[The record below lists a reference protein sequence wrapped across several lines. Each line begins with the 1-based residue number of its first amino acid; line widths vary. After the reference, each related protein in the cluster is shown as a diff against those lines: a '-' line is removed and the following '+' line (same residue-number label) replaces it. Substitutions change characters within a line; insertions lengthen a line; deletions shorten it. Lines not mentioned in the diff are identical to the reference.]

1 MIGSGSTLYLP
12 SSCFAFLS
20 SSVGESGSMLTLLP
34 YLSSV
39 ATLETGTTEIYEKL
53 KSQRMYFLRA
63 VFYNSVTLSES

>member
-1 MIGSGSTLYLP
+1 MISSGCKLFLP

-39 ATLETGTTEIYEKL
+39 ATLED
-53 KSQRMYFLRA
+53 LRE
-63 VFYNSVTLSES
+63 VKNRTKIIKKPNNSALIL